1 MNWRQNQREFLRRL
15 HGDIQNGH
23 PEIDWTG
30 CDVVVR
36 CRIAVAGILI
46 DFWMIFEVAVAWSSP
61 CLCDTGNR
69 PPRRLELVSC
79 SV

>member
-15 HGDIQNGH
+15 HGDTQNGH

-46 DFWMIFEVAVAWSSP
+46 DF
-61 CLCDTGNR
+61 
-69 PPRRLELVSC
+69 
-79 SV
+79 